1 MRNFVF
7 IYLFNAEGQ
16 VPTGKLL
23 WILLAFG
30 TYKTSKYTDG
40 TDLVDKFDPN
50 NHTIKFM
57 DRSKSFA
64 SQCDLNHTLLILFEI
79 SNPFFAA
86 LRPDIFRDYLISNGF
101 NCTKDEAKDF
111 ISKHATK
118 SDACVE
124 CGQVG
129 AGNDAVEFEK
139 QVNTR
144 FEPFSSY
151 FKDWLKIKDGPSVI
165 DTTEYWNYKGIHFT
179 AGAGLMNVVLGAFLA
194 ANCHPDKRMR
204 LVVESTRFRRLLF
217 VCEGGDENAVI
228 ENPWMIICPFIHPNF
243 HQTFLGKLGVKEVR
257 LLDLSYST
265 ALAGLD
271 GVQIVVQGKSQEFTA
286 ALSNSSEQRRAI
298 NKKLQEESKANATI
312 TQEEIEALKEVK
324 MYEKRLAKHQKIEAK
339 KKERGG

>member
-1 MRNFVF
+1 
-7 IYLFNAEGQ
+7 L
-16 VPTGKLL
+16 K
-23 WILLAFG
+23 
-30 TYKTSKYTDG
+30 
-40 TDLVDKFDPN
+40 
-50 NHTIKFM
+50 
-57 DRSKSFA
+57 
-64 SQCDLNHTLLILFEI
+64 

-86 LRPDIFRDYLISNGF
+86 LCPDIFWDYLISNGI
-101 NCTKDEAKDF
+101 NCTKDEAQDF
-111 ISKHATK
+111 IAKHATK

-124 CGQVG
+124 CGMVG
-129 AGNDAVEFEK
+129 PGNDSVEFEK

-151 FKDWLKIKDGPSVI
+151 FKDWLKIENGPSVI
-165 DTTEYWNYKGIHFT
+165 DNREYWNYKGIHFT

-217 VCEGGDENAVI
+217 VCEGDDENAVI
-228 ENPWMIICPFIHPNF
+228 ENQWMLICPFTHPNS
-243 HQTFLGKLGVKEVR
+243 HQTFLGKLKEKEVR
-257 LLDLSYST
+257 SLDLSYST

-271 GVQIVVQGKSQEFTA
+271 GVQIVVRGKSQVFTA

-298 NKKLQEESKANATI
+298 NKKILEESKANAI